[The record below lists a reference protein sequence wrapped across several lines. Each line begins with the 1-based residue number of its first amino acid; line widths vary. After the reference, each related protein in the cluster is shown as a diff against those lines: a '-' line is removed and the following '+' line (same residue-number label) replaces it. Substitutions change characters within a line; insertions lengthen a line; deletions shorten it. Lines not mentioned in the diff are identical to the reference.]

1 MKDEKE
7 KHHRGGGALLLGV
20 LNVLAL
26 AGLAGLYLVSRSK
39 NGKKISIEALR
50 RAYSGLD
57 PEEIEEM
64 KYI

>member
-1 MKDEKE
+1 MSEHK
-7 KHHRGGGALLLGV
+7 RGRTGGAVLLGV

-26 AGLAGLYLVSRSK
+26 AGLAGIYLVSRSK
-39 NGKKISIEALR
+39 KGKKISIEALR
-50 RAYSGLD
+50 RAYAGLD